1 MCCFSFI
8 IDRAMMLKPLCTC
21 EKWRSQTDTFFP
33 SVFIFHLTCF
43 WFTNFVRTIAKI
55 NDLHFNYLLDKTCP
69 FSFFFKNEGI
79 GFSLRPYI
87 FNVYIYLCLFSLSL
101 SFTHTYARTRLTH
114 TFLLAHSHTYIH
126 TYSHS
131 YFLSQSPTHTYFLET
146 LSRYI
151 SRYMVESR
159 FAKIVSA
166 FFFFFFYVPQSRSIH
181 FPYIL

>member
-1 MCCFSFI
+1 MREMEKSNGHVFS
-8 IDRAMMLKPLCTC
+8 
-21 EKWRSQTDTFFP
+21 Q

-101 SFTHTYARTRLTH
+101 FHTHIRAHALNSHFSFGTLTYV
-114 TFLLAHSHTYIH
+114 HTYIFA
-126 TYSHS
+126 
-131 YFLSQSPTHTYFLET
+131 FLLP
-146 LSRYI
+146 
-151 SRYMVESR
+151 
-159 FAKIVSA
+159 FAITNA
-166 FFFFFFYVPQSRSIH
+166 
-181 FPYIL
+181 YILSGDTLKIYIKVHGRISIR

>member
-101 SFTHTYARTRLTH
+101 SFTHTYARTRLTLFFWH
-114 TFLLAHSHTYIH
+114 THIRTYIH
-126 TYSHS
+126 IRILTSFRNHQRIHTFWRHS
-131 YFLSQSPTHTYFLET
+131 QDIYQGTWSNLDSL
-146 LSRYI
+146 
-151 SRYMVESR
+151 
-159 FAKIVSA
+159 K
-166 FFFFFFYVPQSRSIH
+166 
-181 FPYIL
+181 